1 MTVAL
6 PEAFLAR
13 LRRLV
18 PPDRLPMVE
27 AAFQEPRITAF
38 RVNTLKADRDA
49 VLAALEAEGIQPRP
63 VAWYADAFQV
73 APEARAALLES
84 RPYRERWIYVQDLA
98 SMLPPLV
105 LAPEPDARVLDLCA
119 APGSKTLQLACLMQG
134 RGEIAA
140 VEVVRPRFYRLKA
153 NVQAYGAP
161 NVRLYLQD
169 GTRVGRY
176 RPESFDYVL
185 VDAPCSSE
193 GRFHLSDPDTFAY
206 WSPRKIREMARKQ
219 YRLLVSAVQSLRPG
233 GVLVY
238 ATCTMAPEE
247 NEAVLDR
254 LLRTFDGVLTVE
266 PLDLPVSNQLP
277 GLESW
282 EGRSFHPDLRHARR
296 ILPTTE
302 MEGFFLCRLRK
313 RASTQRARH

>member
-1 MTVAL
+1 MTPTL
-6 PEAFLAR
+6 PETFMAR
-13 LRRLV
+13 LLQLV
-18 PPDRLPMVE
+18 PPERLPAVE
-27 AAFQEPRITAF
+27 AAFREPRITAF

-49 VLAALEAEGIQPRP
+49 VQAALEAEGLHPQP
-63 VAWYADAFQV
+63 VDWYPDAFQMP
-73 APEARAALLES
+73 PETRAALLKS
-84 RPYRERWIYVQDLA
+84 RPYCERWIYMQDLA

-134 RGEIAA
+134 RGEIVA

-161 NVRLYLQD
+161 NVRLFLQD
-169 GTRVGRY
+169 GTRMGRY
-176 RPESFDYVL
+176 RPEHFDYVL

-193 GRFHLSDPDTFAY
+193 GRFHLSDPETFAY
-206 WSPRKIREMARKQ
+206 WSLRKIHEMARKQ

-254 LLRTFDGVLTVE
+254 LLRTFDGALTVD
-266 PLDLPVSNQLP
+266 PLELPLSNQIP
-277 GLESW
+277 GLTSW
-282 EGRSFHPDLRHARR
+282 DGRSFHPELRHARR

-313 RASTQRARH
+313 RTSTQRARR

>member
-1 MTVAL
+1 MGAAL
-6 PEAFLAR
+6 PHDFVAR
-13 LRRLV
+13 LRQLV
-18 PPDRLPMVE
+18 PPHWLSTVE
-27 AAFQEPRITAF
+27 AAFKEPRVTAF
-38 RVNTLKADRDA
+38 RVNTLKADREA
-49 VLAALEAEGIQPRP
+49 VQAALAAEGLHPQP
-63 VAWYADAFQV
+63 VAWYADAYWV
-73 APEARAALLES
+73 PPDMRAALLAS
-84 RPYRERWIYVQDLA
+84 TPYRMQWIYVQDLA

-105 LAPEPDARVLDLCA
+105 LAPKPGARVLDLCA

-134 RGEIAA
+134 QGEIVAT
-140 VEVVRPRFYRLKA
+140 EIVRARFYQLRA
-153 NVQAYGAP
+153 NVQAQGAP
-161 NVRLYLQD
+161 NVRLFRQD

-176 RPESFDYVL
+176 RPEHFDYVL

-193 GRFHLSDPDTFAY
+193 GRFHLSHPKTFAY
-206 WSPRKIREMARKQ
+206 WSPRKIQEMARKQ

-254 LLRTFDGVLTVE
+254 LLHTFKEALTVE
-266 PLDLPVSNQLP
+266 PITLPLSNQLP

-282 EGRSFHPDLRHARR
+282 EGRCFHAELRHARR
-296 ILPTTE
+296 ILPTTQ

-313 RASTQRARH
+313 QTVTRN